1 MAVSNITEERIR
13 QEGTPLSARELRHVE
28 ERARLRA
35 PAIYEIVLREGEE
48 ELTRPVA
55 SLWWSGLA
63 AGLSIGFSL
72 VAQGLLEAHLP
83 EAGWKPVV
91 TKLGYSAGFLLV
103 ILGRQQLF
111 TENTVTAVLPAI
123 QERSRANTLHLGRLW
138 GVVLLANKVG
148 AFLFAGALASNLFF
162 PPEAS
167 DAFRKVARH
176 FMALDAPQMFLRGIV
191 AGWLIASL
199 VWLMPS
205 ARSNAFLVIVFA
217 TYLIALSESAHIVA
231 GAVEAFLLFI
241 SGEVGFAKT
250 FAGFFL
256 PALLGNVVGGS
267 ALFAL
272 LAHAQVKEEV

>member
-1 MAVSNITEERIR
+1 MAAPNITEERLR
-13 QEGTPLSARELRHVE
+13 EEGTPLSERELEHVE

-48 ELTRPVA
+48 ELTRPIA

-72 VAQGLLEAHLP
+72 VVQGLLEAHLP
-83 EAGWKPVV
+83 EAGWKPLVA
-91 TKLGYSAGFLLV
+91 KLGYAAGFVLV

-123 QERSRANTLHLGRLW
+123 QERSRANTLHLARLW
-138 GVVLLANKVG
+138 GVVLLANMAG
-148 AFLFAGALASNLFF
+148 AFLFAWALSSDLFF
-162 PPEAS
+162 PPEAGQ
-167 DAFRKVARH
+167 AFRKVARH
-176 FMALDAPQMFLRGIV
+176 FMELDAAQMFLRGIV

-205 ARSNAFLVIVFA
+205 TRSSAFLVIVFV

-231 GAVEAFLLFI
+231 GAVEAFLLFLA
-241 SGEVGFAKT
+241 GETGVAKT

-256 PALLGNVVGGS
+256 PTLLGNVVGGS

>member
-1 MAVSNITEERIR
+1 MSNITEERLR
-13 QEGTPLSARELRHVE
+13 AEGTPLSERELEHVAQ
-28 ERARLRA
+28 RARLRA

-48 ELTRPVA
+48 ELTRPIA

-138 GVVLLANKVG
+138 GVVLLANMTG

-162 PPEAS
+162 PPDVSE
-167 DAFRKVARH
+167 AFRAVARH
-176 FMALDAPQMFLRGIV
+176 FMALDASQMFLRGIV

-231 GAVEAFLLFI
+231 GAVEAFLLLI
-241 SGEVGFAKT
+241 AGETGFAKT
-250 FAGFFL
+250 FAGFFI
-256 PALLGNVVGGS
+256 PTLLGNVVGGS

-272 LAHAQVKEEV
+272 LAHAQVREEV